1 MLVLKTLH
9 ILSMVTAVTTLVGM
23 EMLIGLAVWRRDV
36 RGLASIYRITRSS
49 NPTTVG
55 LVALIAGIVFG
66 LLTAVTAGF
75 DLLAGWL
82 LLAYLLVA
90 AMVVLNV
97 SPPKQRIRRLAEQA
111 VEAERGERATE
122 DVARRMESFPV
133 ALFVGTNVVLFAAVI
148 VDMVL
153 KPF

>member
-1 MLVLKTLH
+1 MLVFKTLH

-23 EMLIGLAVWRRDV
+23 EMFIGLAIWRRDV
-36 RGLASIYRITRSS
+36 RGLASIFRMTRGS

-66 LLTAVTAGF
+66 LLTAATAGF

-82 LLAYLLVA
+82 VLAYTLVA
-90 AMVVLNV
+90 AMVLLNV
-97 SPPKQRIRRLAEQA
+97 SPLKQRIRRLAEQA
-111 VEAERGERATE
+111 VEADRGERASE
-122 DVARRMESFPV
+122 DVVRHMESFPV
-133 ALFVGTNVVLFAAVI
+133 ALFVGTNIALFAAVI

-153 KPF
+153 KPI